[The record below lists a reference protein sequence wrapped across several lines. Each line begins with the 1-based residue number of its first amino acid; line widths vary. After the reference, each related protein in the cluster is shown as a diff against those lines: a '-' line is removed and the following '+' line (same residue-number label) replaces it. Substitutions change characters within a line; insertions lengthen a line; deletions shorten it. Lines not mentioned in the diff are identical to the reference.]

1 MGVSIKIIGVTG
13 PSGAGKSLFCAQLKK
28 YGIETIDADEVYHS
42 LLVPPSDCLDA
53 IRQAFGSQ
61 VFCQGGTLDRI
72 ALGTVVFSSPEKL
85 ELLNKTVLGFVIDK
99 MEEMIAS
106 FEKEGK
112 KFVFVDAPTLIES
125 GFNKKCNT
133 VISILS
139 TKETRISRIAVR
151 DNITVE
157 KAKERVMAQHS
168 DEFYISNSDFILENT
183 NDETSFIE
191 KTDELLLKLGVINNK
206 H

>member
-13 PSGAGKSLFCAQLKK
+13 PSGAGKSLFCTRLKK

-42 LLVPPSDCLDA
+42 LLVPPSQCLDA
-53 IRQAFGSQ
+53 IRNAFGDP
-61 VFCQGGTLDRI
+61 VFSPDGSLDRS
-72 ALGTVVFSSPEKL
+72 ALGAVVFSSPEKL
-85 ELLNKTVLGFVIDK
+85 ELLNKTVLGFVINK

-106 FEKEGK
+106 FESEGK

-125 GFNKKCNT
+125 GFNKKCHT

-139 TKETRISRIAVR
+139 PKETRISRIAVR
-151 DNITVE
+151 DKITEE

-168 DEFYISNSDFILENT
+168 DEFYISHSDIVLENT
-183 NDETSFIE
+183 NDEASFIE
-191 KTDELLLKLGVINNK
+191 KTDGLLLSIGAIKNK
-206 H
+206 